1 MLAARHVY
9 CYIKG
14 YLSVCQHICHPEY
27 TYRAYHIYRHVSTL
41 IYMDIQIGLQVY
53 RSASRH
59 IHTLDCIWCL
69 QCANLST
76 SSLLDLHSG
85 IFIYK
90 HVIGHA
96 GLLSSRASVKAIFGV
111 CTLLWGYGG
120 LVPPDIQL

>member
-1 MLAARHVY
+1 
-9 CYIKG
+9 
-14 YLSVCQHICHPEY
+14 
-27 TYRAYHIYRHVSTL
+27 
-41 IYMDIQIGLQVY
+41 MDIQIGLQVY
-53 RSASRH
+53 RSAGRH

-76 SSLLDLHSG
+76 SSLLNLHSG

-120 LVPPDIQL
+120 ACPPRHSIMTGLFLICNLRIVSHIVIGTGFCT